1 MSQSVKV
8 RLDRLEQNTV
18 TGEQVILVK
27 ECPDGSLTHEGQ
39 PWQPEQAREQDL
51 VIIWRSFEQVTT

>member
-8 RLDRLEQNTV
+8 RLDKLEQST
-18 TGEQVILVK
+18 TAGGRVILVK

-39 PWQPEQAREQDL
+39 PWQPEQARQQDL
-51 VIIWRSFEQVTT
+51 VIIWRSFEQVTA